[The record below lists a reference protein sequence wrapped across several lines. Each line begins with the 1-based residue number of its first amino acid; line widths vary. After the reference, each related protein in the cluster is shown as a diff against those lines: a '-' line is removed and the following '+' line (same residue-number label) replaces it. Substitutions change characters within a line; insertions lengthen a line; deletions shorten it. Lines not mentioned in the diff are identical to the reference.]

1 MNIEL
6 ASNESIPRRLDK
18 FIDFFSGINLSIR
31 TKIMAAFFVTIT
43 LLVAVNSVMI
53 VEMLRFNRQYDAII
67 TNITTANTIN
77 GYIKP
82 AIDTEMWNIVAGKTE
97 FEDGNQYQIIAQVN
111 SQIESMMANTDSDK
125 SRIKLEVVR
134 RTMATLTSYIDKM
147 GEQMAQGSQVDD
159 NELVLDNIR
168 GVSEVVEESV
178 QDYILF
184 EVRQAEQRHI
194 ENQARFNRLLVVYFV
209 LLPCVVGFSI
219 AAAWV
224 ISASVHMPIKK
235 LHDMTTTITRNDLKA
250 LVSPENAN
258 EITELG
264 INFNIM
270 VGKIRELLDAKV
282 REQRNLKKAELRAL
296 QAQVNPHFL
305 YNTLDTIVWMEEENQ
320 TRQVIEIVH
329 ALSSFFRIALSKGMD
344 WIPIRQEIE
353 HVRSYL
359 QIQKLRYQGILDYR
373 IEVDEEILD
382 GIVLKLTLQPLAEN
396 ALYHGIKNKRGG
408 GTIVVRAARAGPE
421 RAILEVEDD
430 GVGLT
435 PYKLEKTRT
444 ELNRTLDETASQDVG
459 FGLANVNQRI
469 KLYYGKEYGLSMESQ
484 YQSGTKVTI
493 TIPLQE
499 APS

>member
-1 MNIEL
+1 
-6 ASNESIPRRLDK
+6 
-18 FIDFFSGINLSIR
+18 
-31 TKIMAAFFVTIT
+31 MA
-43 LLVAVNSVMI
+43 
-53 VEMLRFNRQYDAII
+53 
-67 TNITTANTIN
+67 
-77 GYIKP
+77 
-82 AIDTEMWNIVAGKTE
+82 
-97 FEDGNQYQIIAQVN
+97 
-111 SQIESMMANTDSDK
+111 
-125 SRIKLEVVR
+125 
-134 RTMATLTSYIDKM
+134 
-147 GEQMAQGSQVDD
+147 
-159 NELVLDNIR
+159 
-168 GVSEVVEESV
+168 
-178 QDYILF
+178 
-184 EVRQAEQRHI
+184 
-194 ENQARFNRLLVVYFV
+194 
-209 LLPCVVGFSI
+209 
-219 AAAWV
+219 
-224 ISASVHMPIKK
+224 
-235 LHDMTTTITRNDLKA
+235 
-250 LVSPENAN
+250 
-258 EITELG
+258 
-264 INFNIM
+264 
-270 VGKIRELLDAKV
+270 
-282 REQRNLKKAELRAL
+282 
-296 QAQVNPHFL
+296 
-305 YNTLDTIVWMEEENQ
+305 EENQ

-408 GTIVVRAARAGPE
+408 GTIVVRAARAGPR

-484 YQSGTKVTI
+484 YQSGTRVTI